1 MFETNQD
8 EILLESGTNEVEF
21 LVVEVGEQLFGIN
34 VAKIKS
40 IQQFN
45 ADEIT
50 PIPDAPEAIIGM
62 FRERKETIT
71 LIDLSV
77 VLRKEVTE
85 EVTREIVIVS
95 EFNNEIRAFKVQGVK
110 RIYRISWEEFTP
122 INDGMP
128 VTSHVTGSVFIDGNE
143 IMILD
148 LEQIVVQIFPEM
160 EVVGIDEDVIKKKE
174 KIDRSQLKLLFA
186 EDSNLIRTTL
196 SAELKKAGFSDLR
209 DFENGQL
216 LFDYYEKNRD
226 EFAEAQKPLLVLT
239 DVEMPKMDGLTLTRR
254 LREKYGEDALP
265 VVIFSSLINS
275 QMIEKCKTV
284 GADRYVAKPSYNQLI
299 EVIDEFCVSV

>member
-1 MFETNQD
+1 MFETNQN

-21 LVVEVGEQLFGIN
+21 LVVEVGTQLFGIN

-40 IQQFN
+40 IQQY
-45 ADEIT
+45 DPEEVT
-50 PIPDAPEAIIGM
+50 PIPDAPESIIGM

-77 VLRKEVTE
+77 VLRKEITE
-85 EVTREIVIVS
+85 EITREIVIVS

-148 LEQIVVQIFPEM
+148 LEQIVVQIFPDM
-160 EVVGIDEDVIKKKE
+160 EIVGLDEDIINRKE
-174 KIDRSQLKLLFA
+174 KIDRSQLKILFA
-186 EDSNLIRTTL
+186 EDSNLIRSTL
-196 SAELKKAGFSDLR
+196 SKELKLAGFVDLR

-216 LFDYYEKNRD
+216 LFDYYVKNRD
-226 EFAEAQKPLLVLT
+226 EFKDDSRSILVLT

-254 LREKYGEDALP
+254 LREKYPEDALP
-265 VVIFSSLINS
+265 VIIFSSLINT

-284 GADRYVAKPSYNQLI
+284 GADRFIAKPSYNQLI

>member
-21 LVVEVGEQLFGIN
+21 LVVEVGGQLFGIN

-40 IQQFN
+40 IQQYN
-45 ADEIT
+45 AEDIT
-50 PIPDAPEAIIGM
+50 PIPDAPESIIGM
-62 FRERKETIT
+62 FRERNDTIT
-71 LIDLSV
+71 LIDLAV
-77 VLRKEVTE
+77 VLHKEITE
-85 EVTREIVIVS
+85 EISREIVIVS
-95 EFNNEIRAFKVQGVK
+95 EFNNEVRSFKVQGVK
-110 RIYRISWEEFTP
+110 RIYRISWEDFTP

-160 EVVGIDEDVIKKKE
+160 EIIGLDEDIVNKKD
-174 KIDRSQLKLLFA
+174 KIDRGQLKVLFA
-186 EDSNLIRTTL
+186 EDSNLIRSTL
-196 SAELKKAGFSDLR
+196 SRELKKAGFSDLR

-216 LFDYYEKNRD
+216 LYDYYVKNRD
-226 EFAEAQKPLLVLT
+226 EILENNQSLLILT

-254 LREKYGEDALP
+254 VREKFPNDGIP
-265 VVIFSSLINS
+265 VVIFSSLINT

-284 GADRYVAKPSYNQLI
+284 GADRFIAKPSYNELI
-299 EVIDEFCVSV
+299 EVIDEFCVSR